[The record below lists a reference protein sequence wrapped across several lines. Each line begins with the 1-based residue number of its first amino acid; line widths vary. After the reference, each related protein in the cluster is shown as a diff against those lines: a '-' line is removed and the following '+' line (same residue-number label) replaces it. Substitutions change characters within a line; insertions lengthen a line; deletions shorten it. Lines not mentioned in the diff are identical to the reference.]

1 MFDLSSFPRK
11 RMRRMRRDEFSRRLM
26 RENTLTAAD
35 LILPVFVLD
44 GENRVEDVA
53 SMPGVRRMSL
63 DRLYGVAEE
72 CMKLGVP
79 AMALFPVVDAEFK
92 SLDAAEAY
100 NPKGLAP
107 RAVAYRADVADGFI
121 VCVTSDGKASIAA
134 RSTPCARQNVVAA
147 VTASRSAATSSALSF
162 TGFAPPLPAP

>member
-1 MFDLSSFPRK
+1 MMFDLSSFPRK

-63 DRLYGVAEE
+63 DRLYGVAED
-72 CMKLGVP
+72 CLKLGVP
-79 AMALFPVVDAEFK
+79 AMALFPVVDAQFK

-100 NPKGLAP
+100 NPKGLVP
-107 RAVAYRADVADGFI
+107 R
-121 VCVTSDGKASIAA
+121 
-134 RSTPCARQNVVAA
+134 VVAGLK
-147 VTASRSAATSSALSF
+147 SRFPELGIITDIALDPYTSHGQDGLIDE
-162 TGFAPPLPAP
+162 TG

>member
-1 MFDLSSFPRK
+1 MPAANLVPERGTVVLVFLFQETVVMFDLSSFPRK

-79 AMALFPVVDAEFK
+79 AMALFPVVDAQFK
-92 SLDAAEAY
+92 SWT
-100 NPKGLAP
+100 PP
-107 RAVAYRADVADGFI
+107 RPTTRRVW
-121 VCVTSDGKASIAA
+121 C
-134 RSTPCARQNVVAA
+134 
-147 VTASRSAATSSALSF
+147 
-162 TGFAPPLPAP
+162 PAPCPV